1 MTLEYDPISLWHRAR
16 VAREF
21 VDELLFA
28 GARSRFRAIAIV
40 DILRDT
46 KRGLPEYF
54 K

>member
-1 MTLEYDPISLWHRAR
+1 MAD
-16 VAREF
+16 EF

-28 GARSRFRAIAIV
+28 GEAPLKGKIVGSSGFAEPFTSDCSIV

-54 K
+54 T